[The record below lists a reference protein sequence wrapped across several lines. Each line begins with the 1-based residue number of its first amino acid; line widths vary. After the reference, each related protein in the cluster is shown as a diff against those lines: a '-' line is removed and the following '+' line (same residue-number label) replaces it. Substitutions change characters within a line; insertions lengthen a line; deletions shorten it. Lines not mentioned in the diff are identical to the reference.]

1 LLFAVFLIDFTKRNT
16 QGNVNIGDYLKE
28 VAGTPLMYLSGEM
41 LPIQLEI
48 KQFLVTLT
56 VG

>member
-1 LLFAVFLIDFTKRNT
+1 M
-16 QGNVNIGDYLKE
+16 NIGDYLKE
-28 VAGTPLMYLSGEM
+28 VVGTPLMYLSGEM